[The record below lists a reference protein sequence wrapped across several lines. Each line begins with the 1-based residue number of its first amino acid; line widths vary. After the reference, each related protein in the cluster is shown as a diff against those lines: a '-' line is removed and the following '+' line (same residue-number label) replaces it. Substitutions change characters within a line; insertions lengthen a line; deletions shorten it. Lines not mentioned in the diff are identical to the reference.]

1 MARRSAVPRLVA
13 RVSEHGLLV
22 EQQNLSVVCD
32 HEHVDVPK
40 TVSHLPTNQKA
51 RFRHVCAGCAYE
63 AGYRAGQLAAAEEDN
78 T

>member
-32 HEHVDVPK
+32 HTHLDVP
-40 TVSHLPTNQKA
+40 TSVRTLPTNQKA

-63 AGYRAGQLAAAEEDN
+63 AGYRDGQLAAAEKEE
-78 T
+78 